1 MSSLPTPARARCDT
15 PDQRDTLVNGPSEA
29 CHLREQSGRLTRLS
43 AHFAGPE
50 PLVIPVI
57 YFQAWA
63 RKPCGEQSVGASA
76 GSFNGV
82 DPGRPRTSLLRSS
95 TGLEVGVMSEPA
107 TARPWRKTA
116 AALTA
121 STHTSHQGAL

>member
-1 MSSLPTPARARCDT
+1 MNSLQTLTHARCDT

-29 CHLREQSGRLTRLS
+29 RRLRAQSGRATRLS

-57 YFQAWA
+57 YFLAWA
-63 RKPCGEQSVGASA
+63 RKPSGEQSVGASA
-76 GSFNGV
+76 GTSTGV
-82 DPGRPRTSLLRSS
+82 DPGRARTSLLRSR

-121 STHTSHQGAL
+121 STHTSH